1 MKPKTKKNL
10 QEAFAGESQA
20 HMKYA
25 IFADAAKKE
34 GFGNIGRLFTAISF
48 AERVHA
54 RNHFGVL
61 YGANPTTENLQS
73 AIEGETY
80 EVKTMYPSFQTAAKK
95 EKEAEAIRSIHFALE
110 AEKTHAKM
118 YADAKRSAK
127 AGKDIKVSSVYI
139 CPVCGHTVFGKAPD
153 TCPVCGAKKTRF
165 RKF

>member
-1 MKPKTKKNL
+1 MKAKTKKNL
-10 QEAFAGESQA
+10 QAAFAGESQA

-25 IFADAAKKE
+25 IFAEAAKRE
-34 GFGNIGRLFTAISF
+34 GFKNIGRLFTAISF
-48 AERVHA
+48 AELVHA

-80 EVKTMYPSFQTAAKK
+80 EVKTMYPVFKATAKQD
-95 EKEAEAIRSIHFALE
+95 KEAEAIRSIHFALE

-127 AGKDIKVSSVYI
+127 SGKDIRVTSLYI
-139 CPVCGHTVFGKAPD
+139 CPVCGHTVLGKAPAH
-153 TCPVCGAKKTRF
+153 CPVCGVRKSRFKKF
-165 RKF
+165 

>member
-1 MKPKTKKNL
+1 MKPRTKKNL
-10 QEAFAGESQA
+10 QAAFAGESQA

-34 GFGNIGRLFTAISF
+34 GFRNIGRLFTAISF
-48 AERVHA
+48 AELVHA

-61 YGANPTTENLQS
+61 YGSALTTENLQS
-73 AIEGETY
+73 AIGGESY
-80 EVKTMYPSFQTAAKK
+80 EVKTMYPAFQKAAKQ
-95 EKEAEAIRSIHFALE
+95 EKETEALRSIYYAIE

-127 AGKDIKVSSVYI
+127 AGKDIKVSSVRI
-139 CPVCGHTVFGKAPD
+139 CSVCGHTVFGKAPD
-153 TCPVCGAKKTRF
+153 TCPVCGAKKTKF

>member
-10 QEAFAGESQA
+10 QAAFAGESQA

-25 IFADAAKKE
+25 IFAEAAKKE
-34 GFGNIGRLFTAISF
+34 GFRNISRLFTAISF

-54 RNHFGVL
+54 SNHFRVL

-80 EVKTMYPSFQTAAKK
+80 EVKTMYPAFRAAAKRDK
-95 EKEAEAIRSIHFALE
+95 EEDAIRSIHFALE

-118 YADAKRSAK
+118 YADAKRQAK
-127 AGKDIKVSSVYI
+127 AGKDIRVTSVHI
-139 CPVCGHTVFGKAPD
+139 CSVCGHTVFGKAPD
-153 TCPVCGAKKTRF
+153 HCPVCHARKNRF

>member
-10 QEAFAGESQA
+10 QAAFAGESQA
-20 HMKYA
+20 QMKYA

-34 GFGNIGRLFTAISF
+34 GFKNIGRLFAAISF

-61 YGANPTTENLQS
+61 YGDAPTAENLQS

-80 EVKTMYPSFQTAAKK
+80 EVKTMYPSFKTTAKQD
-95 EKEAEAIRSIHFALE
+95 KEAEAIRSIHFALE

-127 AGKDIKVSSVYI
+127 GGKDIQVSSVYI
-139 CPVCGHTVFGKAPD
+139 CSICGHTVFGKAPG
-153 TCPVCGAKKTRF
+153 TCPVCGAKKMKF

>member
-10 QEAFAGESQA
+10 QAAFAGESQA
-20 HMKYA
+20 HMKYG

-34 GFGNIGRLFTAISF
+34 GFRNIGRLFAAISF
-48 AERVHA
+48 AELVHA

-61 YGANPTTENLQS
+61 YGASPTSENLQS
-73 AIEGETY
+73 AIEGENY
-80 EVKTMYPSFQTAAKK
+80 EVKTMYPSFQTTAKK
-95 EKEAEAIRSIHFALE
+95 DKEAEAIRSIYFALE

-127 AGKDIKVSSVYI
+127 AGKDIKVSSVHI
-139 CPVCGHTVFGKAPD
+139 CAVCGHTVFGKAPV
-153 TCPVCGAKKTRF
+153 TCPVCGAKKTKF

>member
-10 QEAFAGESQA
+10 QTAFAGESQA

-25 IFADAAKKE
+25 IFADAAKRE
-34 GFGNIGRLFTAISF
+34 GFRNIGRLFTAISF
-48 AERVHA
+48 AELVHA
-54 RNHFGVL
+54 SNHFRVL
-61 YGANPTTENLQS
+61 YGENPTTENLQS

-80 EVKTMYPSFQTAAKK
+80 EVKTMYPSFRATAKQD
-95 EKEAEAIRSIHFALE
+95 KEAEAIRSIYFAIE

-127 AGKDIKVSSVYI
+127 AGKDIRVSSVHI
-139 CPVCGHTVFGKAPD
+139 CSVCGHTVFGKAPD
-153 TCPVCGAKKTRF
+153 HCPVCSAKRSRF

>member
-1 MKPKTKKNL
+1 MKPRTKKNL
-10 QEAFAGESQA
+10 LAAFAGESQA

-34 GFGNIGRLFTAISF
+34 GFKNIARLFTAISF
-48 AERVHA
+48 AELVHA
-54 RNHFGVL
+54 RNHFGAL
-61 YGANPTTENLQS
+61 YGENPTTENLQS

-80 EVKTMYPSFQTAAKK
+80 EVKTMYPGFKAAAKK
-95 EKEAEAIRSIHFALE
+95 DKEADAIRSIHFALE

-118 YADAKRSAK
+118 YADAKRSAR
-127 AGKDIKVSSVYI
+127 AGKDITVSSVYI

-153 TCPVCGAKKTRF
+153 TCPVCGVKKSRF